1 MVIEVKEVE
10 KVYKKFKLNCSL
22 NVKEGTVTGI
32 IGENGAGKST
42 TFKAILDLI
51 SIDKGNIKIFGK
63 EHNKLSIEDKEKI
76 GVVLADS
83 GFSGYLTVKDIIS
96 IMQGFYKDFNNEKF
110 MDMCEKMN
118 LPLDKK
124 VKEFSTGMKAKLKV
138 IVALSHDTKLLI
150 LDEPTSGLDVV
161 VRDEIL
167 DLLREYME
175 EDNERSILISSHISS
190 DLEGLCDDIY
200 MINDG
205 KIIMHEDTDV
215 ILSEYGILKLDE
227 KEYSSLDKSHVLRV
241 IKEKYSY
248 KCLTNN
254 KDFYRDNYHGIVIE
268 KGNIDEI
275 ILMTIKGE
283 EV

>member
-10 KVYKKFKLNCSL
+10 KRYKKFKLNCSL

-51 SIDKGNIKIFGK
+51 SIDKGSVKVFGK
-63 EHNKLSIEDKEKI
+63 EHNQLSIEDKEKI

-83 GFSGYLTVKDIIS
+83 GFSGFLTIKDIIS
-96 IMQGFYKDFNNEKF
+96 IMQGFYKDFDKEKF
-110 MDMCEKMN
+110 IDMCEKMN

-161 VRDEIL
+161 IRDEIL

-175 EDNERSILISSHISS
+175 EDMERSN
-190 DLEGLCDDIY
+190 
-200 MINDG
+200 IN
-205 KIIMHEDTDV
+205 K
-215 ILSEYGILKLDE
+215 LSYI
-227 KEYSSLDKSHVLRV
+227 
-241 IKEKYSY
+241 
-248 KCLTNN
+248 
-254 KDFYRDNYHGIVIE
+254 
-268 KGNIDEI
+268 
-275 ILMTIKGE
+275 
-283 EV
+283 

>member
-1 MVIEVKEVE
+1 
-10 KVYKKFKLNCSL
+10 
-22 NVKEGTVTGI
+22 
-32 IGENGAGKST
+32 
-42 TFKAILDLI
+42 
-51 SIDKGNIKIFGK
+51 
-63 EHNKLSIEDKEKI
+63 
-76 GVVLADS
+76 
-83 GFSGYLTVKDIIS
+83 
-96 IMQGFYKDFNNEKF
+96 MQGFYKDFNNEKF

>member
-10 KVYKKFKLNCSL
+10 KRYKKFKLNCSL

-51 SIDKGNIKIFGK
+51 SIDKGSVKVFGK
-63 EHNKLSIEDKEKI
+63 EHNQLSIEDKEKI

-83 GFSGYLTVKDIIS
+83 GFSGFLTIKDIIS
-96 IMQGFYKDFNNEKF
+96 IMQGFYKDFDKEKF
-110 MDMCEKMN
+110 IDMCEKMN

-161 VRDEIL
+161 IRDEIL

-175 EDNERSILISSHISS
+175 EDMERSILISSHISS

-200 MINDG
+200 MINNG

-215 ILSEYGILKLDE
+215 ILSEYGILKLDD
-227 KEYSSLDKSHVLRV
+227 KEYSLLDKKHILRV

-254 KDFYRDNYHGIVIE
+254 KDFYRDNYPGIVIE

-283 EV
+283 EA